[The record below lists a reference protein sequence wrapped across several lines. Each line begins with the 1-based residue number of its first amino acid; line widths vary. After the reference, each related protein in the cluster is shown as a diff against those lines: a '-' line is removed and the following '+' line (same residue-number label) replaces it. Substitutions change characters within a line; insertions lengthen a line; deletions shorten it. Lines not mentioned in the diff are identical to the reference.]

1 MRPVTVQQNEGVSP
15 QAQIEAMQQQQ
26 QQQGLLKRPQA
37 KPASWADIC
46 SDAKH
51 GS

>member
-1 MRPVTVQQNEGVSP
+1 VTVQQNEGVSP
-15 QAQIEAMQQQQ
+15 QAQNEAMQQQQQ